1 MISERCGLKLIS
13 FELHRI
19 LEDALDVELMRMAV
33 VATMAAGHLF
43 HGDDAAIQPLA
54 AHVLEL
60 DGGVADVK
68 ALL

>member
-1 MISERCGLKLIS
+1 MISERCGLKPITFKLRS
-13 FELHRI
+13 I
-19 LEDALDVELMRMAV
+19 LEDALDTVELVRMAV
-33 VATMAAGHLF
+33 LSAAGHLF
-43 HGDDAAIQPLA
+43 HGYDAAIQPLA